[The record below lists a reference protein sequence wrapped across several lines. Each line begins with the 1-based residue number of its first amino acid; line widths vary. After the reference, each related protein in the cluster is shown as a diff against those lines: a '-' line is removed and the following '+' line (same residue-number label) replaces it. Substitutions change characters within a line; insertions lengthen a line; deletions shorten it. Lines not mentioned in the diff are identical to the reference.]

1 MRYSPGCSNV
11 IFGYPAPTVHARMT
25 GAAPAQAWRKL
36 AVRKSQE
43 NEKKTLRGPQPHTS
57 PRAPD
62 TLTVA
67 E

>member
-1 MRYSPGCSNV
+1 
-11 IFGYPAPTVHARMT
+11 MT